1 MSTGTLGFRWDE
13 VEEPVYAQIDNG
25 ADPKA
30 LLDEL
35 NAENADQRSIAN
47 MIDSSAAVRHQVNSG
62 VERWKMVDNH
72 RVESSRITPE
82 SWACCVPRWEKP
94 RNPGLLSK

>member
-30 LLDEL
+30 LLDE
-35 NAENADQRSIAN
+35 
-47 MIDSSAAVRHQVNSG
+47 
-62 VERWKMVDNH
+62 
-72 RVESSRITPE
+72 
-82 SWACCVPRWEKP
+82 
-94 RNPGLLSK
+94 